1 MFAAYLHYSWR
12 SKLGKEWFWNSACC
26 VTSPIQSSYDGKSPS
41 LSIGEERDLRWWEWA
56 AISISTI
63 SLVKCEQIVRGS
75 LLHNL
80 ILVTIPWIWNKQ
92 CGKNKHFLG
101 ALQQQ
106 CVIRVLYSWSF
117 FSAPHL
123 LSEAD
128 RGCFFSPPNPLWH
141 TITNPLNPCHESY
154 LPPFKG
160 FLRED
165 TVLPGHQRVD
175 GLIEALSKPGVVLQL
190 RHALSTG
197 AHPFGEEVVRQ
208 AKGVLEE
215 VERGVPESVTEQE
228 RCKCDDTKQQS
239 KSPDFP
245 SLG

>member
-1 MFAAYLHYSWR
+1 MWTNCAWEFASQLDPGDDPMDLKQSMWQ
-12 SKLGKEWFWNSACC
+12 KQTLLGSFTAAVCDPC
-26 VTSPIQSSYDGKSPS
+26 S
-41 LSIGEERDLRWWEWA
+41 LFMI
-56 AISISTI
+56 
-63 SLVKCEQIVRGS
+63 
-75 LLHNL
+75 
-80 ILVTIPWIWNKQ
+80 
-92 CGKNKHFLG
+92 FL
-101 ALQQQ
+101 
-106 CVIRVLYSWSF
+106 
-117 FSAPHL
+117 FSA
-123 LSEAD
+123 SSAF
-128 RGCFFSPPNPLWH
+128 RGRSWMFFSPPNPLWH